1 MAGRDPFGSTT
12 GDTSYG
18 LFFSA
23 RDMELFNDYS
33 TELLEIIAQTKV
45 KYWRVEKDFSDT
57 DDIYGESD
65 KKITRDPVEVFTW
78 IMLDDPETQSGQ
90 FTTEVKRRIECYMHK
105 DRLTEVNVVPR
116 IGDFI
121 EYDNQFFE
129 IISSDVPNNVFSYEQ
144 TKIGVIVKC
153 ISVREDVFSGNRDIE
168 NVEIENDSANPY

>member
-23 RDMELFNDYS
+23 RDLDLFNNYN

-57 DDIYGESD
+57 DDIY
-65 KKITRDPVEVFTW
+65 VEVFTW